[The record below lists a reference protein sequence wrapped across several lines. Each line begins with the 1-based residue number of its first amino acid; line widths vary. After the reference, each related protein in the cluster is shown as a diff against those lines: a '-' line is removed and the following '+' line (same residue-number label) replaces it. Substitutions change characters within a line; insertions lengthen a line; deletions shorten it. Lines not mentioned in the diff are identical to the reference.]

1 MTVILANAST
11 VVPRAMA
18 VGLMNCIKPVPL
30 LPAVYLHAGEI
41 RHYEQK
47 PPKELCPFSVYVLD
61 APLDCVT
68 GIRVG
73 LIGNLQ
79 KFQSALN
86 R

>member
-1 MTVILANAST
+1 MLHDHTHLFCRIY
-11 VVPRAMA
+11 
-18 VGLMNCIKPVPL
+18 
-30 LPAVYLHAGEI
+30 VYLHAGEI

-47 PPKELCPFSVYVLD
+47 PPKELCPFSVCVLD
-61 APLDCVT
+61 APLDRVT

-79 KFQSALN
+79 KLQSALN